1 MEEKLRQFIAENTAM
16 PATQPQTDDGD
27 GILSFVHKQIVH
39 LAQDCLDKSENQLLS
54 ALYFHE
60 LTENLRTLCNDVCL
74 FQQL

>member
-1 MEEKLRQFIAENTAM
+1 MEEK
-16 PATQPQTDDGD
+16 
-27 GILSFVHKQIVH
+27 LSFVHKQIVH